1 MLVSMFVPSFSL
13 LELLAKLFRL
23 RPQHAFSES
32 SLEDLRTKYRVWD
45 YFGVAALIVLAP
57 ICVFGLHELFMW
69 YSESSADQVGEGVY
83 VLRPD
88 TNFWYAPA
96 LVLGVIGA
104 CILIYFLYGLLLQNH
119 VREYRYY
126 SNLSTGFNARA
137 MYLTFAVL
145 LGAMFLAIALFAMHS
160 RLQLSESEIVLRR
173 MWSLEDEH
181 YPYSE
186 IKALKDI
193 RDRAGDTTAFVIE
206 FEHAEDWST
215 AVEVIFPE
223 EREKDYL
230 SRRSGKPIETV
241 LPE

>member
-1 MLVSMFVPSFSL
+1 
-13 LELLAKLFRL
+13 
-23 RPQHAFSES
+23 
-32 SLEDLRTKYRVWD
+32 
-45 YFGVAALIVLAP
+45 
-57 ICVFGLHELFMW
+57 
-69 YSESSADQVGEGVY
+69 
-83 VLRPD
+83 
-88 TNFWYAPA
+88 
-96 LVLGVIGA
+96 
-104 CILIYFLYGLLLQNH
+104 
-119 VREYRYY
+119 
-126 SNLSTGFNARA
+126 
-137 MYLTFAVL
+137 
-145 LGAMFLAIALFAMHS
+145 MHS

-173 MWSLEDEH
+173 IWSFEDEH